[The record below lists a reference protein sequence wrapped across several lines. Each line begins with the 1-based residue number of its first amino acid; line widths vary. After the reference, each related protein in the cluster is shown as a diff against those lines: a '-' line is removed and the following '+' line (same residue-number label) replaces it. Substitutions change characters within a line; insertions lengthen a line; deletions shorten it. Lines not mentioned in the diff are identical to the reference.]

1 MVDKKPHWPPKSK
14 PHVRMDI
21 PPGNTPVIES
31 PNAIVTR
38 AHGPQAQVVQ
48 VETLGKYGVF
58 LLFMSAFIAAVA
70 AVGLLFVMFEL
81 KTVSAQYE
89 VLQYDQQALKAQLVA
104 KGIYEGTE
112 H

>member
-1 MVDKKPHWPPKSK
+1 MLILDSK
-14 PHVRMDI
+14 TMSDDLEAGR
-21 PPGNTPVIES
+21 PGKTPAQASQGSGSGIQS
-31 PNAIVTR
+31 HAQGASIVN
-38 AHGPQAQVVQ
+38 
-48 VETLGKYGVF
+48 VETLGRYGLLMLF
-58 LLFMSAFIAAVA
+58 LCAFIAAMSS
-70 AVGLLFVMFEL
+70 VGFIFVLFEL

>member
-1 MVDKKPHWPPKSK
+1 MRQD
-14 PHVRMDI
+14 
-21 PPGNTPVIES
+21 S
-31 PNAIVTR
+31 PSNQPF
-38 AHGPQAQVVQ
+38 GAQIVQ

-58 LLFMSAFIAAVA
+58 LLFMCAFIAAVS
-70 AVGLLFVMFEL
+70 AVGFIFVLFEL

-104 KGIYEGTE
+104 KGIYQGTE